1 MQTLSKLDKKKK
13 LQKKNEFLK
22 EINLNAFV
30 SSNDS

>member
-13 LQKKNEFLK
+13 LQKKNEFLE